1 MIILWTKGQGTWKFD
16 DRLLLSVS
24 GVARIQTIIA
34 QVLRHIVEDDEREIS
49 VNMLQEFVDFQEH
62 CPIDL
67 LSLILARVTDGMKE
81 VMKNR
86 KEEVKVAEKEAIM
99 KLIEARRVMNDSGT
113 EEAVT
118 NFEDASIREVGCFG
132 YG

>member
-1 MIILWTKGQGTWKFD
+1 M
-16 DRLLLSVS
+16 S
-24 GVARIQTIIA
+24 GVDRIQTIIA
-34 QVLRHIVEDDEREIS
+34 EVLRDIVEDDEREIS

-67 LSLILARVTDGMKE
+67 LSLILARVTDGLKE